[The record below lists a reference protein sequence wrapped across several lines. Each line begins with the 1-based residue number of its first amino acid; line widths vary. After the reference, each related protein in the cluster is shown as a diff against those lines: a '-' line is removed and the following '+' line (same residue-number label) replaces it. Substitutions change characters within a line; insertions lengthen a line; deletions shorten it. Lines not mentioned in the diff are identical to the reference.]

1 MMQLETVAHSVPGY
15 LLLHAEITVIELKVF
30 IGVSVH
36 LYLKYYQPNP
46 GAALDSSHQAQNH
59 HHLICPAVS
68 AQVLWVSKYENYM
81 RVHDIDSRLI
91 PCNVETP
98 AAVAYYHTFLTAI
111 YDNLQYRSTDNSR
124 HCTV

>member
-1 MMQLETVAHSVPGY
+1 MPGY

-98 AAVAYYHTFLTAI
+98 AAGQLTEAELQAG
-111 YDNLQYRSTDNSR
+111 DVEQTNADATRTSCRGLLPHVSNSNL
-124 HCTV
+124 

>member
-1 MMQLETVAHSVPGY
+1 MPGY

-98 AAVAYYHTFLTAI
+98 AAGQLTEAAAGG
-111 YDNLQYRSTDNSR
+111 RR
-124 HCTV
+124 C